1 MGASAADRRG
11 TRELGLTQV
20 RAFVADDAARWD
32 AYVRS
37 RPESHF
43 GQRAAWRALTES
55 TFPVRS
61 CYSLAERGGT
71 IVGVLPLFAKEHE
84 LFSAPGGLLADDD
97 AAAEALLAPARERVK
112 REKLRWLELRDQRV
126 RWPGLATSTEH
137 LTLEL
142 ALEPTVDQ
150 QWKAFDA
157 KLRNQI
163 RKGEKSSFGLRWG
176 REHVGDFHRV
186 LLENLRDLGTP
197 VRGADYFRRAL
208 AALDD
213 DADLLVLDLDG
224 APVGTMFTVVQ
235 GSRMTDPWAS
245 SLRRVL
251 ARCPNHVLYWAALRR
266 AIELGLTRFDFG
278 RSQRGA
284 GTWSFKTQWGAEPV
298 QLYYQYALGTA
309 AAVPT
314 LEAQKGALAA
324 AVKVWQRLPL
334 PVAAVLGEHVR
345 RRFPEVL

>member
-1 MGASAADRRG
+1 M
-11 TRELGLTQV
+11 TQV
-20 RAFVADDAARWD
+20 RAFRAEDGAHWD

-43 GQRAAWRALTES
+43 GQRAAWRTLTES

-61 CYSLAERGGT
+61 HYSLAERDGR

-84 LFSAPGGLLADDD
+84 LFSAPGGLLADD
-97 AAAEALLAPARERVK
+97 AEAAEALLAPARERVK
-112 REKLRWLELRDQRV
+112 REGLRWLELRDQRV
-126 RWPGLATSTEH
+126 AWPGLATSTEH

-142 ALEPTVDQ
+142 VLEPTVDA

-163 RKGEKSSFGLRWG
+163 RKGEKSSFSLRWG
-176 REHVGDFHRV
+176 RENVRDFHRV

-197 VRGADYFRRAL
+197 VRGTDYFRRAV
-208 AALDD
+208 AALDG
-213 DADLLVLDLDG
+213 DADLLLLDLEG
-224 APVGTMFTVVQ
+224 APVGAMFTVVH
-235 GSRMTDPWAS
+235 GPRMTDPWAS

-309 AAVPT
+309 SAVPT

-324 AVKVWQRLPL
+324 AVQVWRRLPL
-334 PVAAVLGEHVR
+334 PVAAVLGEQVR